1 MKSFMYMYCQEIKY
15 SRNPFLIHL
24 ATFSELLG
32 TFCKLRKPCLSSV
45 SDFQDPG
52 MTVIVHVFQITC
64 TRRQIQISGGSI
76 PSWEIMYVD
85 TC

>member
-1 MKSFMYMYCQEIKY
+1 MFIVLINNVDEELYVQYLYCLETHPSFEIKY
-15 SRNPFLIHL
+15 SQNPFLILL

-52 MTVIVHVFQITC
+52 MTVDC
-64 TRRQIQISGGSI
+64 T
-76 PSWEIMYVD
+76 
-85 TC
+85 